1 VTAGGL
7 FVLSGLQSFKSLG
20 LEQALQNRDRCL
32 VGQGAG
38 MALSNNSRGI
48 LYMVVAMATFTLN
61 DTLMKLATETV
72 PLSQAIA
79 VRGTLTVL
87 ALLALA
93 RIMGVKKQ
101 SLSQPDRKLLGWRT
115 FAEVGGTITFL
126 LALRHMPLAN
136 ISAIL
141 QSLPLAVTLGAA
153 VLLKEPV
160 GWRRMTAILVGFCG
174 VMMIVRPGTEGFNI
188 WSVLA
193 LISVVFIVIRDLS
206 TRQVAAHVPSV
217 VIALYSA
224 VAVMIMGYAGLAL
237 EDWRGLT
244 VLEVLLLAS
253 AAGILIMGYMF
264 SVMAMRIG
272 DVAIIAPFRYTS
284 LIVAIFLGWLVFDTL
299 PGVWTVLGA
308 VVVVATGLYT
318 YLRENQLQHRI
329 VASKS
334 SLTGTATPDR

>member
-1 VTAGGL
+1 
-7 FVLSGLQSFKSLG
+7 
-20 LEQALQNRDRCL
+20 
-32 VGQGAG
+32 
-38 MALSNNSRGI
+38 MAISNNSRGI

-61 DTLMKLATETV
+61 DTFMKLATETV

-87 ALLALA
+87 ALLLLA
-93 RIMGVKKQ
+93 RVMGVKGQ
-101 SLSQPDRKLLGWRT
+101 ALSVTDRKLLGWRT

-126 LALRHMPLAN
+126 LALRQMPLAN

-141 QSLPLAVTLGAA
+141 QSLPLAVTLAAA

-188 WSVLA
+188 WSILA
-193 LISVVFIVIRDLS
+193 LISVGFIVLRDLS
-206 TRQVAAHVPSV
+206 TRQVGAHIPSV

-224 VAVMIMGYAGLAL
+224 VAVTIMGYAGLAL
-237 EDWRGLT
+237 ESWRILSVT
-244 VLEVLLLAS
+244 ETLMVAS
-253 AAGILIMGYMF
+253 AAGILILGYMF
-264 SVMAMRIG
+264 SVMAMRVG

-284 LIVAIFLGWLVFDTL
+284 LIVAIFLGWFVFDTL
-299 PGVWTVLGA
+299 PGLWTVVGA

-318 YLRENQLQHRI
+318 YLRENQLHRRI

-334 SLTGTATPDR
+334 SLTGTATADR